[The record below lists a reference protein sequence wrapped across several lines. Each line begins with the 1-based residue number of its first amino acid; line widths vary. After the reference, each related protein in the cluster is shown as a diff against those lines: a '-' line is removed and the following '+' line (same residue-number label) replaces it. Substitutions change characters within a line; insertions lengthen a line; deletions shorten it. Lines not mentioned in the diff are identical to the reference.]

1 MGNVSSQFQKPHN
14 IIKRFDERK
23 RRRRKENGGGRG
35 DAMVVVM
42 MMMMRAGVVSRRP
55 GCAGAP
61 KAHHPRFGGGA
72 SNVVVVPKGRRQSRW
87 SSSNNNGTTNVRR
100 WRNATTTRRRR
111 AFGQKE
117 HRGTRRAALRGTL
130 FANEE
135 EEEGDKN
142 TDDDTDDD
150 DDDDDETTDVVRAAA
165 SLQFGSAAAAAAAA
179 AASGKDDDVNDDEKS
194 KKRRKGG
201 VAPGLYV
208 VSTPIGNLEDITIR
222 GLKILTE
229 ASLLLCEDTRKTRHL
244 LTLLGVQSRG
254 KRFLAYHSHNFYEQ
268 REQLRD
274 RILENKDEEVI
285 ALVSDAGAPGVSD
298 PGQDLVDLVLEA
310 TSTSGGGG
318 DASVNNVVVPI
329 PGASAVTTA
338 VIGSG
343 FKCDDGYK
351 FCGFL
356 PSKKN
361 ERIHFLESLTSE
373 RSLLVFF
380 VSPHKLVKTLEDVA
394 KVYSSPPRRV
404 CVARELT
411 KRHEEFFR
419 GTCEECLE
427 EFSKEGR
434 ARGEVTLLIESNAG
448 ASKNAKNTTV
458 AAEDVNTLLLEK
470 SLRHLLLERTE
481 NPLSVSEAARKV
493 SQDLGV
499 KRRVAYSMA
508 QKIKD
513 SHHHHHHHSSSA
525 SDSN

>member
-1 MGNVSSQFQKPHN
+1 
-14 IIKRFDERK
+14 
-23 RRRRKENGGGRG
+23 
-35 DAMVVVM
+35 M
-42 MMMMRAGVVSRRP
+42 MMTMRAAVVSRSV
-55 GCAGAP
+55 AGAP
-61 KAHHPRFGGGA
+61 LKAQHRKKCGGVGR
-72 SNVVVVPKGRRQSRW
+72 GRRQFALCRFRW
-87 SSSNNNGTTNVRR
+87 SSSNGTTGRWSGRDDRR
-100 WRNATTTRRRR
+100 
-111 AFGQKE
+111 
-117 HRGTRRAALRGTL
+117 RGTRSAVRGGTL
-130 FANEE
+130 FASEE
-135 EEEGDKN
+135 EEEEEEDKK

-150 DDDDDETTDVVRAAA
+150 ETKTDFIRAAA
-165 SLQFGSAAAAAAAA
+165 SLQFGSAAAA

-194 KKRRKGG
+194 KKRRSKGGG

-229 ASLLLCEDTRKTRHL
+229 ASVLLCEDTRKTRHL

-318 DASVNNVVVPI
+318 GGGGDASVNNVVVPI

-361 ERIHFLESLTSE
+361 ERIKKLESLTSE

-419 GTCEECLE
+419 GTCEECLD

-458 AAEDVNTLLLEK
+458 AEDVNALLLEK

-513 SHHHHHHHSSSA
+513 SHHHRSSA
-525 SDSN
+525 SSDSN

>member
-1 MGNVSSQFQKPHN
+1 MV
-14 IIKRFDERK
+14 
-23 RRRRKENGGGRG
+23 
-35 DAMVVVM
+35 VVVM
-42 MMMMRAGVVSRRP
+42 MMMMRAGVVSRP
-55 GCAGAP
+55 SVAGGAQ
-61 KAHHPRFGGGA
+61 KAHHPRFWGGA
-72 SNVVVVPKGRRQSRW
+72 SNVVVPNKGRRQSRW
-87 SSSNNNGTTNVRR
+87 SSSNNGTTNVRR
-100 WRNATTTRRRR
+100 WRNATTTRRR
-111 AFGQKE
+111 AFGRE
-117 HRGTRRAALRGTL
+117 HRGTRRTALRGTL

-142 TDDDTDDD
+142 TDDDTDD

-179 AASGKDDDVNDDEKS
+179 SSGEDDDVNDDEKS

-318 DASVNNVVVPI
+318 DTSVNNVVVPI

-361 ERIHFLESLTSE
+361 ERIKKLESLTSE

-380 VSPHKLVKTLEDVA
+380 VSPHKLVKTLDDVA

-419 GTCEECLE
+419 GTCEECLD

-458 AAEDVNTLLLEK
+458 AEDVNALLLEK

-513 SHHHHHHHSSSA
+513 SHHHRSSA
-525 SDSN
+525 SSDSN

>member
-1 MGNVSSQFQKPHN
+1 
-14 IIKRFDERK
+14 
-23 RRRRKENGGGRG
+23 
-35 DAMVVVM
+35 M
-42 MMMMRAGVVSRRP
+42 MMTMRAVVVSRSVA
-55 GCAGAP
+55 GGAP
-61 KAHHPRFGGGA
+61 LIKAQQHRKKCGGVGR
-72 SNVVVVPKGRRQSRW
+72 GRRQQFALCRFRW
-87 SSSNNNGTTNVRR
+87 SSSNGGTTGR
-100 WRNATTTRRRR
+100 WSGRDDRRRR
-111 AFGQKE
+111 
-117 HRGTRRAALRGTL
+117 GTKSALRGGTL
-130 FANEE
+130 FASKEE
-135 EEEGDKN
+135 EEEEEEDKK
-142 TDDDTDDD
+142 TDDDDTDDD
-150 DDDDDETTDVVRAAA
+150 ETKTDFIRAAA
-165 SLQFGSAAAAAAAA
+165 SLQFGSAAAEW
-179 AASGKDDDVNDDEKS
+179 SGKDDDVNDDEKS
-194 KKRRKGG
+194 KKRRSKGGGG

-229 ASLLLCEDTRKTRHL
+229 ASVLLCEDTRKTRHL

-318 DASVNNVVVPI
+318 GGGGGDASVNNVVVPI

-361 ERIHFLESLTSE
+361 ERIKKLESLTSE

-419 GTCEECLE
+419 GTCEECLD

-458 AAEDVNTLLLEK
+458 AEDVNALLLEK

-513 SHHHHHHHSSSA
+513 SHHHRSRAS

>member
-1 MGNVSSQFQKPHN
+1 
-14 IIKRFDERK
+14 
-23 RRRRKENGGGRG
+23 
-35 DAMVVVM
+35 MVMVM
-42 MMMMRAGVVSRRP
+42 MMMMRAGVVSRP
-55 GCAGAP
+55 VAGAP
-61 KAHHPRFGGGA
+61 KAPHPRFWGGA
-72 SNVVVVPKGRRQSRW
+72 SKVVVPKGRRQSRW
-87 SSSNNNGTTNVRR
+87 SSSNNGTTTNVRR
-100 WRNATTTRRRR
+100 WRNATTTTRRR
-111 AFGQKE
+111 AFGRE
-117 HRGTRRAALRGTL
+117 HHRGTRRAALRGTL

-142 TDDDTDDD
+142 TDDDTD
-150 DDDDDETTDVVRAAA
+150 
-165 SLQFGSAAAAAAAA
+165 
-179 AASGKDDDVNDDEKS
+179 DDDVNDDEKS

-513 SHHHHHHHSSSA
+513 SHHHHHHSSSA

>member
-1 MGNVSSQFQKPHN
+1 
-14 IIKRFDERK
+14 
-23 RRRRKENGGGRG
+23 
-35 DAMVVVM
+35 MVVVM
-42 MMMMRAGVVSRRP
+42 MMMMRAGVVSRP
-55 GCAGAP
+55 VAGAP
-61 KAHHPRFGGGA
+61 KAHHPRFWGG
-72 SNVVVVPKGRRQSRW
+72 SSKVVVPKGRRQSRW
-87 SSSNNNGTTNVRR
+87 SSSNNGTTTNVRR
-100 WRNATTTRRRR
+100 WRNATTTTRRR
-111 AFGQKE
+111 AFGRE
-117 HRGTRRAALRGTL
+117 HHRGTRRAALRGTL

-142 TDDDTDDD
+142 TDDDTD
-150 DDDDDETTDVVRAAA
+150 
-165 SLQFGSAAAAAAAA
+165 
-179 AASGKDDDVNDDEKS
+179 DDDVNDDEKS

-513 SHHHHHHHSSSA
+513 SHHHHHHSSSA

>member
-1 MGNVSSQFQKPHN
+1 MLL
-14 IIKRFDERK
+14 
-23 RRRRKENGGGRG
+23 GR
-35 DAMVVVM
+35 
-42 MMMMRAGVVSRRP
+42 
-55 GCAGAP
+55 
-61 KAHHPRFGGGA
+61 
-72 SNVVVVPKGRRQSRW
+72 
-87 SSSNNNGTTNVRR
+87 
-100 WRNATTTRRRR
+100 
-111 AFGQKE
+111 
-117 HRGTRRAALRGTL
+117 
-130 FANEE
+130 
-135 EEEGDKN
+135 
-142 TDDDTDDD
+142 
-150 DDDDDETTDVVRAAA
+150 
-165 SLQFGSAAAAAAAA
+165 AAAAAACANDHDVTA
-179 AASGKDDDVNDDEKS
+179 DDKS
-194 KKRRKGG
+194 KKRRSKGGG

-229 ASLLLCEDTRKTRHL
+229 ASVLLCEDTRKTRHL

-318 DASVNNVVVPI
+318 GGGGDASVNNVVVPI

-361 ERIHFLESLTSE
+361 ERIKKLESLTSE

-419 GTCEECLE
+419 GTCEECLD

-458 AAEDVNTLLLEK
+458 AEDVNALLLEK

-513 SHHHHHHHSSSA
+513 SHHHRSSA
-525 SDSN
+525 SSDSN

>member
-1 MGNVSSQFQKPHN
+1 
-14 IIKRFDERK
+14 
-23 RRRRKENGGGRG
+23 
-35 DAMVVVM
+35 
-42 MMMMRAGVVSRRP
+42 MMRAVVVSRSV
-55 GCAGAP
+55 AGAP
-61 KAHHPRFGGGA
+61 LKGQHRYRCGA
-72 SNVVVVPKGRRQSRW
+72 SSKKCGGVGRGRRQFALCRFWW
-87 SSSNNNGTTNVRR
+87 SSSNGTTGRWSGRDRR
-100 WRNATTTRRRR
+100 
-111 AFGQKE
+111 
-117 HRGTRRAALRGTL
+117 RGTRSTLRGGTL
-130 FANEE
+130 FASEE
-135 EEEGDKN
+135 EEEEEEDKK

-150 DDDDDETTDVVRAAA
+150 ETKTDFIRAAA
-165 SLQFGSAAAAAAAA
+165 SLQFGSAAAA

-194 KKRRKGG
+194 KKRRSKGGG

-229 ASLLLCEDTRKTRHL
+229 ASVLLCEDTRKTRHL

-318 DASVNNVVVPI
+318 GGGGDASVNNVVVPI

-361 ERIHFLESLTSE
+361 ERIKKLESLTSE

-419 GTCEECLE
+419 GTCEECLD

-458 AAEDVNTLLLEK
+458 AEDVNALLLEK

-513 SHHHHHHHSSSA
+513 SHHHRSSA
-525 SDSN
+525 SSDSN

>member
-1 MGNVSSQFQKPHN
+1 MV
-14 IIKRFDERK
+14 
-23 RRRRKENGGGRG
+23 
-35 DAMVVVM
+35 VVVM
-42 MMMMRAGVVSRRP
+42 MMMLRAGVVSRP
-55 GCAGAP
+55 VAGGAQ
-61 KAHHPRFGGGA
+61 KAHHPRFWGGA
-72 SNVVVVPKGRRQSRW
+72 SKVVGVPKGRRQSRW
-87 SSSNNNGTTNVRR
+87 SSSNNGTTNVRR
-100 WRNATTTRRRR
+100 WRNATTTTRRRR
-111 AFGQKE
+111 AFGRE
-117 HRGTRRAALRGTL
+117 HRGTRRTALRGTL

-150 DDDDDETTDVVRAAA
+150 DDDDETTDVVRAAA
-165 SLQFGSAAAAAAAA
+165 SLQFGSAAAAS
-179 AASGKDDDVNDDEKS
+179 SGKDDDVNDDEKS

-298 PGQDLVDLVLEA
+298 PGQDLVDVVLEA

-380 VSPHKLVKTLEDVA
+380 VSPHKLVKTLEDVT

-458 AAEDVNTLLLEK
+458 AEDVNTLLLEK

-513 SHHHHHHHSSSA
+513 SHHHHHSSSA

>member
-1 MGNVSSQFQKPHN
+1 M
-14 IIKRFDERK
+14 
-23 RRRRKENGGGRG
+23 
-35 DAMVVVM
+35 
-42 MMMMRAGVVSRRP
+42 
-55 GCAGAP
+55 
-61 KAHHPRFGGGA
+61 
-72 SNVVVVPKGRRQSRW
+72 
-87 SSSNNNGTTNVRR
+87 T
-100 WRNATTTRRRR
+100 R
-111 AFGQKE
+111 AFNP
-117 HRGTRRAALRGTL
+117 LR
-130 FANEE
+130 
-135 EEEGDKN
+135 
-142 TDDDTDDD
+142 DD
-150 DDDDDETTDVVRAAA
+150 DDDDDEKKEREERKHRRDGVEEKTEEDAMRAVVSRVAGAPKARCASKFVRGRSRWSWSSSNGRWRNATRRRARDRGTRRARGTRANEEEDKKTDERNRANDDVNDDTDDDETTDFIRAAA
-165 SLQFGSAAAAAAAA
+165 SLQFGSAV
-179 AASGKDDDVNDDEKS
+179 SGKDDVNDDGS
-194 KKRRKGG
+194 KKRKG

-448 ASKNAKNTTV
+448 ASKNAKNTNV
-458 AAEDVNTLLLEK
+458 AEDVNALLLEK

-513 SHHHHHHHSSSA
+513 SHHSSSA
-525 SDSN
+525 SDTHSCRN

>member
-1 MGNVSSQFQKPHN
+1 
-14 IIKRFDERK
+14 
-23 RRRRKENGGGRG
+23 
-35 DAMVVVM
+35 MVMVMM
-42 MMMMRAGVVSRRP
+42 MMMMRAGVVSRP
-55 GCAGAP
+55 VAGAP

-72 SNVVVVPKGRRQSRW
+72 SKVVVPKGRRQSRW
-87 SSSNNNGTTNVRR
+87 SSSNNGTTTNVRR
-100 WRNATTTRRRR
+100 WRNATTTTRRR
-111 AFGQKE
+111 AFGRE
-117 HRGTRRAALRGTL
+117 HHRGTRRAALRGTL

-142 TDDDTDDD
+142 TDDDTD
-150 DDDDDETTDVVRAAA
+150 
-165 SLQFGSAAAAAAAA
+165 
-179 AASGKDDDVNDDEKS
+179 DDDVNDDEKS

-513 SHHHHHHHSSSA
+513 SHHHHHHSSSA

>member
-1 MGNVSSQFQKPHN
+1 
-14 IIKRFDERK
+14 
-23 RRRRKENGGGRG
+23 
-35 DAMVVVM
+35 MVVVVV
-42 MMMMRAGVVSRRP
+42 MMMRAGVVSRRP

-61 KAHHPRFGGGA
+61 KAHHPRFWGGA
-72 SNVVVVPKGRRQSRW
+72 SKVVVPKGRRQSRW
-87 SSSNNNGTTNVRR
+87 SSSNNGTTTNVRR
-100 WRNATTTRRRR
+100 WRNATTTTRRR
-111 AFGQKE
+111 AFGRE
-117 HRGTRRAALRGTL
+117 HHRGTRRAALRGTL

-150 DDDDDETTDVVRAAA
+150 DVNDDETTDVVRAAA
-165 SLQFGSAAAAAAAA
+165 SLQFGSAA

-513 SHHHHHHHSSSA
+513 SHHHHHSSSA

>member
-1 MGNVSSQFQKPHN
+1 
-14 IIKRFDERK
+14 
-23 RRRRKENGGGRG
+23 
-35 DAMVVVM
+35 
-42 MMMMRAGVVSRRP
+42 MMRAVVSRSV
-55 GCAGAP
+55 AGAP
-61 KAHHPRFGGGA
+61 LKAQHA
-72 SNVVVVPKGRRQSRW
+72 SSKKCGVGRGRRQFALCRFWW
-87 SSSNNNGTTNVRR
+87 SSSNGTTGRWSGRDRR
-100 WRNATTTRRRR
+100 
-111 AFGQKE
+111 
-117 HRGTRRAALRGTL
+117 RGTRSALRGGTL
-130 FANEE
+130 FASEE
-135 EEEGDKN
+135 EEEEEEDKK

-150 DDDDDETTDVVRAAA
+150 DTKTDFIRAAA
-165 SLQFGSAAAAAAAA
+165 SLQFGSAAAA

-194 KKRRKGG
+194 KQRRSKGGG

-229 ASLLLCEDTRKTRHL
+229 ASVLLCEDTRKTRHL

-318 DASVNNVVVPI
+318 GGGDASVNNVVVPI

-361 ERIHFLESLTSE
+361 ERIKKLESLTSE

-419 GTCEECLE
+419 GTCEECLD

-458 AAEDVNTLLLEK
+458 AEDVNALLLEK

-513 SHHHHHHHSSSA
+513 SHHHRSSA
-525 SDSN
+525 SSDSN

>member
-1 MGNVSSQFQKPHN
+1 
-14 IIKRFDERK
+14 
-23 RRRRKENGGGRG
+23 
-35 DAMVVVM
+35 
-42 MMMMRAGVVSRRP
+42 MMMRAVVVSRSV
-55 GCAGAP
+55 AGAP
-61 KAHHPRFGGGA
+61 LKAQHRKCGVGRGRQFALCRFW
-72 SNVVVVPKGRRQSRW
+72 W
-87 SSSNNNGTTNVRR
+87 SSSNGTTGRWSGRDRR
-100 WRNATTTRRRR
+100 
-111 AFGQKE
+111 
-117 HRGTRRAALRGTL
+117 RGTRSALRGGTL
-130 FANEE
+130 FASEE
-135 EEEGDKN
+135 EEEEEEDKK

-150 DDDDDETTDVVRAAA
+150 ETKTDFIRAAA
-165 SLQFGSAAAAAAAA
+165 SLQFGSAAAA

-194 KKRRKGG
+194 KKRRSKGGG

-229 ASLLLCEDTRKTRHL
+229 ASVLLCEDTRKTRHL

-318 DASVNNVVVPI
+318 GGGGDASVNNVVVPI

-361 ERIHFLESLTSE
+361 ERIKKLESLTSE

-419 GTCEECLE
+419 GTCEECLD

-458 AAEDVNTLLLEK
+458 AEDVNALLLEK

-513 SHHHHHHHSSSA
+513 SHHHRSSA
-525 SDSN
+525 SSDSN

>member
-1 MGNVSSQFQKPHN
+1 MSRHNSKSHNN
-14 IIKRFDERK
+14 IIIKCKDERK

-42 MMMMRAGVVSRRP
+42 MMMMRAGVVSRP
-55 GCAGAP
+55 VAGAP
-61 KAHHPRFGGGA
+61 KAHHPRFWGGA
-72 SNVVVVPKGRRQSRW
+72 SKVVVPKGRRQSRW
-87 SSSNNNGTTNVRR
+87 SSSNNGTTTNVRR
-100 WRNATTTRRRR
+100 WRNATTTTRRR
-111 AFGQKE
+111 AFGRE
-117 HRGTRRAALRGTL
+117 HHRGTRRAALRGTL

-142 TDDDTDDD
+142 TDDDTD
-150 DDDDDETTDVVRAAA
+150 
-165 SLQFGSAAAAAAAA
+165 
-179 AASGKDDDVNDDEKS
+179 DDDVNDDEKS

-513 SHHHHHHHSSSA
+513 SHHHHHHSSSA

>member
-1 MGNVSSQFQKPHN
+1 
-14 IIKRFDERK
+14 
-23 RRRRKENGGGRG
+23 
-35 DAMVVVM
+35 
-42 MMMMRAGVVSRRP
+42 MMMMRAVVVSRSV
-55 GCAGAP
+55 AGAP
-61 KAHHPRFGGGA
+61 LKAQHRKCGGVGR
-72 SNVVVVPKGRRQSRW
+72 GRRQFALCRFWW
-87 SSSNNNGTTNVRR
+87 SSSNGTTGRWSGRDRR
-100 WRNATTTRRRR
+100 
-111 AFGQKE
+111 
-117 HRGTRRAALRGTL
+117 RGTRSALRGGTL
-130 FANEE
+130 FASEE
-135 EEEGDKN
+135 EEEEEEDKK

-150 DDDDDETTDVVRAAA
+150 ETKTDFIRAAA
-165 SLQFGSAAAAAAAA
+165 SLQFGSAAAA

-194 KKRRKGG
+194 KKRRSKGGG

-229 ASLLLCEDTRKTRHL
+229 ASVLLCEDTRKTRHL

-318 DASVNNVVVPI
+318 GGGGDASVNNVVVPI

-361 ERIHFLESLTSE
+361 ERIKKLESLTSE

-419 GTCEECLE
+419 GTCEECLD

-458 AAEDVNTLLLEK
+458 AEDVNALLLEK

-513 SHHHHHHHSSSA
+513 SHHHRSSA
-525 SDSN
+525 SSDSN

>member
-1 MGNVSSQFQKPHN
+1 M
-14 IIKRFDERK
+14 
-23 RRRRKENGGGRG
+23 
-35 DAMVVVM
+35 M
-42 MMMMRAGVVSRRP
+42 MMMMRHAVVVSRSSV
-55 GCAGAP
+55 AFGAP
-61 KAHHPRFGGGA
+61 LKAQHRCGA
-72 SNVVVVPKGRRQSRW
+72 SSKKCGGVGRGRRQSFALCRFWW
-87 SSSNNNGTTNVRR
+87 SSSNGTTTLGRWSGRDRR
-100 WRNATTTRRRR
+100 
-111 AFGQKE
+111 
-117 HRGTRRAALRGTL
+117 RGTRSALRGGTL
-130 FANEE
+130 FASEE
-135 EEEGDKN
+135 EEEEEEHKK

-150 DDDDDETTDVVRAAA
+150 ETKTDFIRDAA
-165 SLQFGSAAAAAAAA
+165 SLQFGSAAAA

-194 KKRRKGG
+194 KKRRSKGGG

-229 ASLLLCEDTRKTRHL
+229 ASVLLCEDTRKTRHL

-318 DASVNNVVVPI
+318 GGGGDASVNNVVVPI

-361 ERIHFLESLTSE
+361 ERIKKLESLTSE

-394 KVYSSPPRRV
+394 KVYSSHSCRV

-419 GTCEECLE
+419 GTCEECLD

-458 AAEDVNTLLLEK
+458 AEDVNALLLEK

-513 SHHHHHHHSSSA
+513 SHHHRSSA
-525 SDSN
+525 SSDSN

>member
-1 MGNVSSQFQKPHN
+1 
-14 IIKRFDERK
+14 
-23 RRRRKENGGGRG
+23 
-35 DAMVVVM
+35 
-42 MMMMRAGVVSRRP
+42 MMRAVVVSRSV
-55 GCAGAP
+55 AFGAP
-61 KAHHPRFGGGA
+61 LKAQHRKCGGVGR
-72 SNVVVVPKGRRQSRW
+72 GRRQFALCRFWW
-87 SSSNNNGTTNVRR
+87 SSSNGTTTGRWSGRDRR
-100 WRNATTTRRRR
+100 
-111 AFGQKE
+111 
-117 HRGTRRAALRGTL
+117 RGTRSALRGGTL
-130 FANEE
+130 FASEE
-135 EEEGDKN
+135 EEEEEEDKK

-150 DDDDDETTDVVRAAA
+150 ETKTDFIRAAA
-165 SLQFGSAAAAAAAA
+165 SLQFGSAAAAAA
-179 AASGKDDDVNDDEKS
+179 SGKDDDLNDDEKS
-194 KKRRKGG
+194 KKRRSKGGG

-361 ERIHFLESLTSE
+361 ERIKKLESLTSE

-419 GTCEECLE
+419 GTCEECFE

-448 ASKNAKNTTV
+448 ASKKAKNTTV
-458 AAEDVNTLLLEK
+458 AEDVNTLLLEK

-513 SHHHHHHHSSSA
+513 SHHHRSSA
-525 SDSN
+525 SSDSN